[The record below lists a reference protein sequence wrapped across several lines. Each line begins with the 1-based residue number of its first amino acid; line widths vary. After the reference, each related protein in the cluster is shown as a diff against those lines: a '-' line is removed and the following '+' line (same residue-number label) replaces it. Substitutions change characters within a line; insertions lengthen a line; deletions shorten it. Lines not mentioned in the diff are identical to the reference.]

1 MLTASQI
8 RTLSMAELNSKIT
21 EVESQLASL
30 TAAEPE
36 AQAALDHLLD
46 SLIELSFDLEA
57 ETTRRLMNARD
68 R

>member
-8 RTLSMAELNSKIT
+8 RALSIDQLNSKIT
-21 EVESQLASL
+21 EVESQLVFLS
-30 TAAEPE
+30 EGDGEHE
-36 AQAALDHLLD
+36 ATLDNLID

-68 R
+68 N

>member
-8 RTLSMAELNSKIT
+8 RALSMAELNSKIT
-21 EVESQLASL
+21 EVESQLTFL
-30 TAAEPE
+30 NTAEGE
-36 AQAALDHLLD
+36 HQATLDNLID